1 MPRSVRFRFE
11 IGRSPRRDRSGFV
24 LGLWCVRAPGTGCV
38 CGVWWFSGLGV
49 VWAGWPWGWLCRRPH
64 GFCPPGVVGVAHSR
78 ASGVGGNHGIMRN
91 STISSGRGPVPMC
104 VDPPDCTW
112 EPDHHTQ
119 LSPEKLVIPTKTA
132 PVPQRSRSPMCNIE
146 DNQHPPGI
154 TRHAPHRDRS
164 ASGSRSVRLSLTK
177 PTSRRARRARER
189 KPHATPRNHRRAA
202 DPRNLTDLEP
212 E

>member
-1 MPRSVRFRFE
+1 MAGVACQGIWDRGGCLRCGGFRW
-11 IGRSPRRDRSGFV
+11 GGFRWGGFRV
-24 LGLWCVRAPGTGCV
+24 GGSCEV
-38 CGVWWFSGLGV
+38 
-49 VWAGWPWGWLCRRPH
+49 GWTAAGWLCRCSRGPRVQ
-64 GFCPPGVVGVAHSR
+64 GVVGVAHSR
-78 ASGVGGNHGIMRN
+78 ASGVGGNRGITRN
-91 STISSGRGPVPMC
+91 SNVGSGSGSGSGHAPMC
-104 VDPPDCTW
+104 VDPLIA
-112 EPDHHTQ
+112 HG
-119 LSPEKLVIPTKTA
+119 SPTTTHNDRPKISSFQQKPALA
-132 PVPQRSRSPMCNIE
+132 PQKPRPPMCNIE